1 MADKKEKGK
10 GNGLKIVIIV
20 LLVIIVLGL
29 GFGGAYFFLNKN
41 SENSKGTTTIPTAN
55 NLNQTMPNSAVQ
67 LSSYTY
73 SMDEFLVNLADEGGK
88 RFFKVKLFIGYEP
101 TKKKEKNMLAE
112 LEEKKPIIRDVINSV
127 LRAKKS
133 TDLATQ
139 QNVDD
144 LKKELL
150 TRMAPYFE
158 NGRVNNIYFND
169 ILIQ

>member
-10 GNGLKIVIIV
+10 GNGLKIVIII

-29 GFGGAYFFLNKN
+29 GFGGAYYFLYKN
-41 SENSKGTTTIPTAN
+41 SENAKSNTTIAAN
-55 NLNQTMPNSAVQ
+55 KYVNQTMPNTAIE
-67 LSSYTY
+67 LSSYTL

-101 TKKKEKNMLAE
+101 AKKKEKDMLAE

-127 LRAKKS
+127 LRSKKS
-133 TDLATQ
+133 TDIATQ

-150 TRMAPYFE
+150 TRIAPYFE
-158 NGRVNNIYFND
+158 NGRVNNIYFYD
-169 ILIQ
+169 ILVQ

>member
-10 GNGLKIVIIV
+10 GNGLKIVIII

-29 GFGGAYFFLNKN
+29 GFGGAYYFLYKN
-41 SENSKGTTTIPTAN
+41 PENAKSNTTIAAN
-55 NLNQTMPNSAVQ
+55 NYVNQTMPNTAIE
-67 LSSYTY
+67 LSSYTL

-101 TKKKEKNMLAE
+101 AKKKEKDMLAE

-127 LRAKKS
+127 LRSKKS
-133 TDLATQ
+133 TDIATQ

-150 TRMAPYFE
+150 TRIAPYFT
-158 NGRVNNIYFND
+158 GSISRRSPCL
-169 ILIQ
+169 IL